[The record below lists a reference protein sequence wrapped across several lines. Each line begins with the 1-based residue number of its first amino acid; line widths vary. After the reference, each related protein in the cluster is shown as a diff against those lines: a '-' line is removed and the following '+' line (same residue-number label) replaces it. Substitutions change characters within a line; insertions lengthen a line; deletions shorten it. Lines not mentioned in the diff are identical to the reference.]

1 MTVIAIKAGI
11 IATDSGC
18 FHNNLHIGA
27 VTKIREIPAHL
38 GGGFA
43 VGAGETAKVNAAMSM
58 VAIKGW
64 HARID
69 GEGISVIWLM
79 SDGSVW
85 AVEEAATYQIEAEFH
100 AEGSGKAVALGAMH
114 AGASA
119 GEAVEAAC
127 KIDMSCRPPIQ
138 IRSIKP

>member
-1 MTVIAIKAGI
+1 MTIIAIRNGI

-18 FHNNLHIGA
+18 FHNNLHIGG

-43 VGAGETAKVNAAMSM
+43 AGAGETAKVVAALSM